1 MNIKKII
8 SIAAILSVM
17 LSVGNL
23 TLAAEED
30 LTTAQIVAA
39 GLANL
44 QKLQNEEASCAT
56 LSDSD
61 FELMGEYFMSQMM
74 GDAHEAMNAAIKQ
87 RLGEGGEEAM
97 HISMGKRFS
106 GCDVSAVL
114 PLEGSGFFPMVQM
127 MGGVFT
133 PSNWAGRT
141 MMNGWGIMSGWA
153 GISWAWMLTWYV
165 LVVTLIALG
174 VRWLVKV
181 RHAPHKSSLEILKER
196 YAKGEL
202 SKEHFEEMRDE
213 LSR

>member
-17 LSVGNL
+17 LSAGSSV
-23 TLAAEED
+23 LAAEED
-30 LTTAQIVAA
+30 LTIAQEVAA
-39 GLANL
+39 GLATL
-44 QKLQNEEASCAT
+44 QKMQNKEVSCDTITDA
-56 LSDSD
+56 D
-61 FELMGEYFMSQMM
+61 FELMGEYFMAQMM

-87 RLGEGGEEAM
+87 RLGEGGELTM

-114 PLEGSGFFPMVQM
+114 PFGGSGFFPMVQM

-141 MMNGWGIMSGWA
+141 MMNGWGMMSGWT
-153 GISWAWMLTWYV
+153 GISWAWMLIWYV
-165 LVVTLIALG
+165 LVVALIALG

-181 RHAPHKSSLEILKER
+181 RHATHKSSLEILKER

>member
-1 MNIKKII
+1 MKIKKIFT
-8 SIAAILSVM
+8 AAAVM
-17 LSVGNL
+17 AIMLGVSAPIF
-23 TLAAEED
+23 AAEST
-30 LTTAQIVAA
+30 LTPAEEIAA

-44 QKLQNEEASCAT
+44 QKLQNKEVSCTT

-61 FELMGEYFMSQMM
+61 FELMGEYFMAQMM

-87 RLGEGGEEAM
+87 RLGQGGEEAM

-106 GCDVSAVL
+106 GCDVSAAL
-114 PLEGSGFFPMVQM
+114 PLGGTGFFPMVQM

-133 PSNWAGRT
+133 PSNWSGRT
-141 MMNGWGIMSGWA
+141 MMNGWGMMSGWA
-153 GISWAWMLTWYV
+153 GISWFWMLVWYV
-165 LVVTLIALG
+165 LAVALIALG

-181 RHAPHKSSLEILKER
+181 RHAPHKSSLEIIKER

-202 SKEHFEEMRDE
+202 SKEHFEEMRNE